1 MFTVNA
7 FEKII
12 DTMLSNFQ
20 IADVWKEESGK
31 AMQKLELLKKLAT
44 DGIDPGSF
52 NILMN
57 IMKKI
62 TL

>member
-1 MFTVNA
+1 MQLYSPSIANMH
-7 FEKII
+7 KKQI
-12 DTMLSNFQ
+12 NFSLQ
-20 IADVWKEESGK
+20 EFDP